1 MRDVSFLFYLNLLC
15 IFIVRVSYGSDDA
28 RRLYYDLL
36 KGRKYNKLIRPVGNS
51 SDKLTVRMGIRL
63 SQLID
68 IVSTHNYYNSTEFLN
83 ICNLL

>member
-1 MRDVSFLFYLNLLC
+1 MIEVLSSIVTVYGLSLLFFLINLHPGD
-15 IFIVRVSYGSDDA
+15 GSDDA

-36 KGRKYNKLIRPVGNS
+36 KGRQYNKLIRPVGNS

-68 IVSTHNYYNSTEFLN
+68 IVSSFLTSLT
-83 ICNLL
+83 IA